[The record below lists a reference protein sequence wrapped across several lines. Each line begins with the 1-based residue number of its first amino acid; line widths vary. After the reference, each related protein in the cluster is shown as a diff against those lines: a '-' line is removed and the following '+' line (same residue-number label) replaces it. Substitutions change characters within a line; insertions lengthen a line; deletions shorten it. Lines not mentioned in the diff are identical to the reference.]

1 MTHHRSCSVGF
12 DLASRRRGRIR
23 LVGLAPTPDRP
34 PRRGPALAGSGLA
47 LLFLLAAFPA
57 ATQTAK
63 SIYAIRG
70 AKLHTLAGPALENA
84 TVILRDGKIAAVGRD
99 VSVPQ
104 GAEIIDATGLQV
116 YPGLFDSISRL
127 GLTEVGQVSATVDL
141 TELGEYHPQL
151 VAATAIHPAS
161 EHIPVARA
169 NGITHAVAAP
179 GGGGFGFFGAGGGPV
194 IPGQGSLIHLSGWT
208 VEEMAIQPSVAMVM
222 NWPTLETRRFD
233 FATFEFRQ
241 RPFTEVKKEYE
252 EKIAQ
257 LEDWLEAA
265 RHYSQALEKGQPEKF
280 DRDLKLEALARVVR
294 GELPVMVMANERR
307 DIQNAVEFASKHK
320 LKLIIAGGADA
331 WKVKDLLR
339 ERNIPVILR
348 PTQALPSEEDDPYD
362 KPFTNPAELHSAG
375 VRIAFATFD
384 SSDSRTLPYEAAH
397 AVPYGLPWEE
407 AVKAITLYP
416 AQILGV
422 DALLGTIEVGKIAN
436 LIVTSSDPLEIQT
449 EVRYLFIRGQ
459 LISTDNKHRR
469 LYETYRQRP

>member
-1 MTHHRSCSVGF
+1 
-12 DLASRRRGRIR
+12 
-23 LVGLAPTPDRP
+23 LVAVA
-34 PRRGPALAGSGLA
+34 ALAV
-47 LLFLLAAFPA
+47 LLLGAPPVTA
-57 ATQTAK
+57 QTVK
-63 SIYAIRG
+63 PIYAIRG
-70 AKLHTLAGPALENA
+70 GQVHTLAGPALENA
-84 TVILRDGKIAAVGRD
+84 TVILRDGKIAAVGKD
-99 VSVPQ
+99 VPVPED
-104 GAEIIDATGLQV
+104 AEVIDATGLQV
-116 YPGLFDSISRL
+116 YPGLFDSVSRL
-127 GLTEVGQVSATVDL
+127 GLTEVGAVSATVDT
-141 TELGEYHPQL
+141 TELGEYNPQL

-169 NGITHAVAAP
+169 NGITHAVVAP
-179 GGGGFGFFGAGGGPV
+179 GGGGFGFFGGGGGPV
-194 IPGQGSLIHLSGWT
+194 IPGQASLLQLSGWT
-208 VEEMAIQPSVAMVM
+208 VEEMVLRPSVAMMM
-222 NWPTLETRRFD
+222 NWPSLQTRTFD

-265 RHYSQALEKGQPEKF
+265 RHYAQALEKGTPEKF
-280 DRDLKLEALARVVR
+280 ERDLKLEALARVVQ

-320 LKLIIAGGADA
+320 LKLILAGGADA

-339 ERNIPVILR
+339 ENNIPVILR
-348 PTQALPSEEDDPYD
+348 PTQTLPSEEDDPYD
-362 KPFTNPAELHSAG
+362 KPFTNPGELHAAG

-384 SSDSRTLPYEAAH
+384 SSDSRTLPYEAAN

-407 AVKAITLYP
+407 AVKAVTLYP

-422 DALLGTIEVGKIAN
+422 DALLGTVEVGKIAN
-436 LIVTSSDPLEIQT
+436 LIVTSGDPLEIQT